1 MKAVLLSIQPYYLFL
16 IIAKKMGWNIDKE
29 KTVEVRKTFPKD
41 ENWNKVVKMYCTKSK
56 NSFSKIPEQYQP
68 LMKQF
73 LGKVAA
79 EFICDDISKNFV
91 GYRLGVEG
99 YFKLKDVAGLT
110 MGELMDYGCWEI
122 LFGWHISD
130 LVIYDEP
137 KELREFYNLCFSGC
151 DNCKYQSWDYSYGGG
166 KDLICAVRHQKPI
179 KRPPQSWCYVEAL
192 SQ

>member
-16 IIAKKMGWNIDKE
+16 IIAKKMGWNINKE

-56 NSFSKIPEQYQP
+56 NSFSKIPEEYQP

-79 EFICDDISKNFV
+79 EFVCDDISKNFV

-99 YFKLKDVAGLT
+99 YFNLKDVAGLT
-110 MGELMDYGCWEI
+110 MGELMNYGCWEI

-137 KELREFYNLCFSGC
+137 KELSEFSRHDDTY
-151 DNCKYQSWDYSYGGG
+151 DNAFGWAFEDRAKST
-166 KDLICAVRHQKPI
+166 AI